1 MLLFIIPL
9 LSIVFLLCVFIYT
22 KQDDGT
28 RKKRIN
34 STSNNANSSKNNS
47 HEVSTNEMK
56 NLIGIEQIKKGI
68 IKTKSGDLR
77 AILSISTPDF
87 ELLTDSEQDAFE
99 DNLMSFGLSLYSSI
113 MFFTTQQRARIE
125 KPIKNINNLISSKD
139 ETIPKELKE
148 DASKYAASLEAM
160 DKQKGNY
167 VRKSYCVVGVT
178 AAEESFNYKKMN
190 DELENRIAKIQFGIG
205 QAGGSAIVIPSEQ
218 AAQVFA
224 DVLNKGKDTNV
235 AQLERDGVFELYT
248 EGCGSFAYKAKPEET
263 EKN

>member
-9 LSIVFLLCVFIYT
+9 VSIVFLLCVFIYT
-22 KQDDGT
+22 KQDTGT
-28 RKKRIN
+28 RKKKTN
-34 STSNNANSSKNNS
+34 GTSNNVDNKSGN
-47 HEVSTNEMK
+47 EVSANEIK
-56 NLIGIEQIKKGI
+56 NMLGIEPIRNGI
-68 IKTKSGDLR
+68 IKTKNGDLR

-87 ELLTDSEQDAFE
+87 ELLTDSEQGAFE

-125 KPIKNINNLISSKD
+125 KPIKNINSLIDSKD

-148 DASKYAASLEAM
+148 DASNYAASLEAM

-178 AAEESFNYKKMN
+178 GSEENFNYKKMA

-205 QAGGSAIVIPSEQ
+205 QAGGSAIVLPSEQ
-218 AAQVFA
+218 IAQVLT
-224 DVLNKGKDTNV
+224 DVLNKGKDTNIT
-235 AQLERDGVFELYT
+235 QLQKDGVFELYT
-248 EGCGSFAYKAKPEET
+248 EGCGSFVYKEAKPEKT
-263 EKN
+263 ENN